1 MIKKIVNLI
10 PISYNVTTRTNTDKQ
25 SSPSQ
30 ANTPIN
36 NVNTPNP
43 VGVVKGVQQK
53 SPDSNSPVLK
63 GVPPYR

>member
-1 MIKKIVNLI
+1 M
-10 PISYNVTTRTNTDKQ
+10 YHTTRTNTDKQ